1 MGRASLGCEVSRL
14 VDRNFPCSGAT
25 GNDLFDVA
33 IVSATEAWAVG
44 EHGVILR
51 HTDAADPPAITPP
64 PTRTATPATSV
75 TSTPTRTRTPTPP
88 VARPLRGYLPLIL
101 R

>member
-1 MGRASLGCEVSRL
+1 MWQALTG
-14 VDRNFPCSGAT
+14 PT

-33 IVSATEAWAVG
+33 VVSASEAWAVG

-51 HTDAADPPAITPP
+51 YTDAADPPPVTPT
-64 PTRTATPATSV
+64 PTRTATSITSA

-88 VARPLRGYLPLIL
+88 SVRPLRGYLPIIL
-101 R
+101 H